1 VNFVL
6 NNLLITGLPA
16 VLAGVLWLVGGRL
29 PRAHGWLSAPA
40 VGLGMGLVYWLML
53 GKPAFPPTDAQ
64 EWVFWLA
71 LGLIP
76 LGWLA
81 GIAPAYRWVAGW
93 GLVLVMPWVFVL
105 LFSPLMRTEYWAL
118 SVGVVWIL
126 VFGVGLAILTLVA
139 APAEERLAG
148 WQTAFL
154 LALIGGVSAGVLFYG
169 AKSASFAQM
178 GGSLGAIVGI
188 GVPIGWVMRSF
199 RLGRGAIAVAVMLY
213 GILWALG
220 FAYAS
225 LQAPYLLAFALC
237 VLTLAIPVSPIGRR
251 LNPTMRFVLPLIGIL
266 LVGGAAVGLSYQA
279 YMAAGSAYYY

>member
-1 VNFVL
+1 MNFAL

-16 VLAGVLWLVGGRL
+16 LLAGVLWLVGGRL
-29 PRAHGWLSAPA
+29 PRAHGWLSALA

-53 GKPAFPPTDAQ
+53 GKPAFPPSDAQ

-93 GLVLVMPWVFVL
+93 GLALVMPWVFVL
-105 LFSPLMRTEYWAL
+105 LFSPLMQSEYWAL
-118 SVGVVWIL
+118 SVGAAWIL
-126 VFGVGLAILTLVA
+126 VFGVGLAALTLA
-139 APAEERLAG
+139 AASAEERLAG

-154 LALIGGVSAGVLFYG
+154 VALIGGVSAGVLFYG

-178 GGSLGAIVGI
+178 AGSLGAIMGL

-199 RLGRGAIAVAVMLY
+199 RVGRGAIAVAVMLY
-213 GILWALG
+213 GVLWALG

-237 VLTLAIPVSPIGRR
+237 VLALAIPATPFGSR
-251 LNPTMRFVLPLIGIL
+251 LKPTMRFVLPLICIL
-266 LVGGAAVGLSYQA
+266 LVGGAAVGVSYQA
-279 YMAAGSAYYY
+279 YMAAATDYYY

>member
-1 VNFVL
+1 MNFVL

-16 VLAGVLWLVGGRL
+16 LLAGVLWLVGGRL
-29 PRAHGWLSAPA
+29 PRAHGWLSALA
-40 VGLGMGLVYWLML
+40 VGLGMGLVYWLVL

-76 LGWLA
+76 LGWLV

-93 GLVLVMPWVFVL
+93 GLVLVLPWVFVL
-105 LFSPLMRTEYWAL
+105 LFVPLMQSEYWAL
-118 SVGVVWIL
+118 PVGIAWIL
-126 VFGVGLAILTLVA
+126 VFGVGLTVLTVVA
-139 APAEERLAG
+139 SSAEERLVG

-154 LALIGGVSAGVLFYG
+154 VALIGGVSAGVLFYG

-178 GGSLGAIVGI
+178 AGSLGAMVGI
-188 GVPIGWVMRSF
+188 GVPLGWVMRSF
-199 RLGRGAIAVAVMLY
+199 RVGRGAVALAVILY

-225 LQAPYLLAFALC
+225 LQALYLLAFALC
-237 VLTLAIPVSPIGRR
+237 VLALAIPFSPIGSR
-251 LNPTMRFVLPLIGIL
+251 LNPAMRFVVPLVLIL
-266 LVGGAAVGLSYQA
+266 LVGGTAVGLSYQA
-279 YMAAGSAYYY
+279 YMAASSEYTY